1 MGSNTERKSR
11 GLRLQRRSDAR
22 PRVNPM
28 TTDADRLAR
37 LRMDARYHRERRD
50 LYRAKVYGP
59 RATSPERLRE
69 LERTYD
75 RAAERLDAV
84 KREVAQHEAT
94 KRETAEREADH
105 AAAGT
110 GETSSE

>member
-1 MGSNTERKSR
+1 MS
-11 GLRLQRRSDAR
+11 
-22 PRVNPM
+22 VM

-69 LERTYD
+69 LEREYE
-75 RAAERLDAV
+75 RAAERL
-84 KREVAQHEAT
+84 RVAEQKAKEAT
-94 KRETAEREADH
+94 SAPHQGERR
-105 AAAGT
+105 
-110 GETSSE
+110 